1 MAVATWCVSRSNYI
15 SIMPGV
21 EERIEQLRS
30 EIEQHNYR
38 YYVLSTPLI
47 SDVEFDRLMQQLI
60 DLEAQYPELI
70 TPTSPTQ
77 RVGSDRNPS
86 FVSVRH
92 SVPMLS
98 LSNTYNYDE
107 VREFWHRL
115 HSGNGSLTLDC
126 ELKFDGLSIAVV
138 YLNGELSQAIT
149 RGDGIE
155 GDDVTNNIRT
165 IRSIPLR
172 LLGENIPPRVE
183 VRGEILLPYDE
194 FERIN
199 SQRLAEGKDPFAN
212 PRNAASGTLKQ
223 LDTSVVS
230 ERRLDAFFYYLL
242 VDGLDI
248 DSHAERLRLAKS
260 WGIKVS
266 DYSTQCSTLEDI
278 YAFIDHW
285 DTARRSLPFAT
296 DGIVLKV
303 DSLALQQTIGF
314 TAKGPRWAIA
324 YKYQPERASTQLIDV
339 SYQVGRTGIITPVA
353 NLAPILI
360 SGTVVRRATLHN
372 ADFILSL
379 DLHQKDYVYVE
390 KGGEIIPKIAGVDKS
405 LRQSDAL
412 PIVFPSTCPD
422 CGTTLIKAE
431 GEVGYFCPNKLGCP
445 MQIKGSIEHYAQRKA
460 ADITIGPETI
470 DALYSRGFVKSIC
483 DLYRLTADDIL
494 SLDGIKE
501 CATGNLLGSIEQS
514 KSRPF
519 PAILF
524 GLGIRYIGENVAK
537 ILTRTFNSIE
547 SLMEASQEEL
557 QTIDGIGER
566 IAESIVSFFADE
578 RNQKIIAALKEFG
591 VTLSNPSEEG
601 FSEAISRPL
610 EGKSIVISGTFS
622 QHTRDEYTQIIEQLG
637 GKKVSSISQ
646 KTSFILAGE
655 DMGPSKREKALSL
668 GIPLLSEDEFLV
680 LVDLPNTK

>member
-1 MAVATWCVSRSNYI
+1 
-15 SIMPGV
+15 MPGV

-107 VREFWHRL
+107 VREFWQRL
-115 HSGNGSLTLDC
+115 DSGRGSLTLDC

-372 ADFILSL
+372 ADFIFSL

-422 CGTTLIKAE
+422 CGTTLIKTE

-494 SLDGIKE
+494 SLDGFKE

-524 GLGIRYIGENVAK
+524 GLGIRYVGENVAK

-547 SLMEASQEEL
+547 ALMEASQEEL

-601 FSEAISRPL
+601 FSEAISRSL

-655 DMGPSKREKALSL
+655 DMGPSKREKALAL
-668 GIPLLSEDEFLV
+668 GIPLLSEDEFLA
-680 LVDLPNTK
+680 LVDLPNSK

>member
-1 MAVATWCVSRSNYI
+1 MS
-15 SIMPGV
+15 GV

-60 DLEAQYPELI
+60 DLEAQHPELI

-77 RVGSDRNPS
+77 RVGSDRSSS

-266 DYSTQCSTLEDI
+266 DYSAQCSTLEDI

-372 ADFILSL
+372 ADFIFSL

-390 KGGEIIPKIAGVDKS
+390 KGGEIIPKIVGVDKS

-445 MQIKGSIEHYAQRKA
+445 MQIKGSIEHYTQRKA

-470 DALYSRGFVKSIC
+470 DVLYSRGFVKSIC
-483 DLYRLTADDIL
+483 DLYRLAADDIL
-494 SLDGIKE
+494 SLDGFKE

-524 GLGIRYIGENVAK
+524 GLGIRYVGENVAK

-547 SLMEASQEEL
+547 TLMEASQEEL

-578 RNQKIIAALKEFG
+578 RNQKIIAALKEIG
-591 VTLSNPSEEG
+591 VTLSNPVEEG
-601 FSEAISRPL
+601 NSEAISRPL
-610 EGKSIVISGTFS
+610 EGKSIVISGTFR

-646 KTSFILAGE
+646 KTSFILAGD

-668 GIPLLSEDEFLV
+668 GIPLLSEDEFLE
-680 LVDLPNTK
+680 LVDLPKKKGYFFPL

>member
-1 MAVATWCVSRSNYI
+1 
-15 SIMPGV
+15 MPGV

-60 DLEAQYPELI
+60 DLEAQHPELI

-107 VREFWHRL
+107 VREFWQRL
-115 HSGNGSLTLDC
+115 DSGRGSLTLDC

-372 ADFILSL
+372 ADFIFSL

-422 CGTTLIKAE
+422 CGTTLIKTE

-494 SLDGIKE
+494 SLDGFKE

-524 GLGIRYIGENVAK
+524 GLGIRYVGENVAK

-547 SLMEASQEEL
+547 TLMEASQEEL
-557 QTIDGIGER
+557 QTLDGIGER
-566 IAESIVSFFADE
+566 IAESVVSFFADG

-591 VTLSNPSEEG
+591 VTLSNPVEEG
-601 FSEAISRPL
+601 NSEAISRPL

-668 GIPLLSEDEFLV
+668 GITLLSEDEFLA
-680 LVDLPNTK
+680 LVDLPNSK

>member
-1 MAVATWCVSRSNYI
+1 
-15 SIMPGV
+15 MPRV

-60 DLEAQYPELI
+60 DLEAQHPELI

-98 LSNTYNYDE
+98 LSNTYDYDE
-107 VREFWHRL
+107 VREFWQRL
-115 HSGNGSLTLDC
+115 DSGRGSLTLDC
-126 ELKFDGLSIAVV
+126 ELKFDGLSIAVI

-172 LLGENIPPRVE
+172 LLGENIPSRVE

-422 CGTTLIKAE
+422 CGTTLIKTE

-494 SLDGIKE
+494 SLDGFKE

-524 GLGIRYIGENVAK
+524 GLGIRYVGENVAK

-547 SLMEASQEEL
+547 ALMEASQEEL

-655 DMGPSKREKALSL
+655 DMGPSKREKALAL
-668 GIPLLSEDEFLV
+668 GIPLLSEDEFLA
-680 LVDLPNTK
+680 LVDLPNSK

>member
-1 MAVATWCVSRSNYI
+1 
-15 SIMPGV
+15 MPGV

-38 YYVLSTPLI
+38 YYVLATPDI

-60 DLEAQYPELI
+60 DLEAQHPELI

-223 LDTSVVS
+223 LDANVVS

-242 VDGLDI
+242 VDGLAI

-260 WGIKVS
+260 WGVKVS
-266 DYSTQCSTLEDI
+266 DYSAQCSTLEEV

-470 DALYSRGFVKSIC
+470 EALYSRGFVKSIC

-494 SLDGIKE
+494 SLDGFKE

-524 GLGIRYIGENVAK
+524 GLGIRYVGENVAK

-547 SLMEASQEEL
+547 ALMEASQEEL
-557 QTIDGIGER
+557 QTLDGIGER

-610 EGKSIVISGTFS
+610 EGKSIVISGIFS
-622 QHTRDEYTQIIEQLG
+622 RHSRDEYTQIIEQFG

-668 GIPLLSEDEFLV
+668 GIPLLSEDEFLA
-680 LVDLPNTK
+680 LIDLPNSK

>member
-1 MAVATWCVSRSNYI
+1 
-15 SIMPGV
+15 MPGV

-60 DLEAQYPELI
+60 DLEAQHPELI

-107 VREFWHRL
+107 VREFWQRL
-115 HSGNGSLTLDC
+115 DSGRGSLTLDC
-126 ELKFDGLSIAVV
+126 ELKFDGLSIAVI

-172 LLGENIPPRVE
+172 LLGENIPSRVE

-422 CGTTLIKAE
+422 CGTTLIKTE

-494 SLDGIKE
+494 SLDGFKE

-524 GLGIRYIGENVAK
+524 GLGIRYVGENVAK

-547 SLMEASQEEL
+547 ALMEASQEEL

-655 DMGPSKREKALSL
+655 DMGPSKREKALAL
-668 GIPLLSEDEFLV
+668 GIPLLSEDEFLA
-680 LVDLPNTK
+680 LVDLPNSK

>member
-1 MAVATWCVSRSNYI
+1 
-15 SIMPGV
+15 MPGV

-60 DLEAQYPELI
+60 DLEAQHPELI

-77 RVGSDRNPS
+77 RVGSDRSSS

-107 VREFWHRL
+107 VREFWYRL

-266 DYSTQCSTLEDI
+266 DYSAQCSTLEDI

-431 GEVGYFCPNKLGCP
+431 GEVGYFCPNKQGCP
-445 MQIKGSIEHYAQRKA
+445 MQIKGSIEHYTQRKA

-494 SLDGIKE
+494 SLDGFKE

-524 GLGIRYIGENVAK
+524 GLGIRYVGENVAK

-547 SLMEASQEEL
+547 TLMEASQEEL

-591 VTLSNPSEEG
+591 VTLSNPVEEG
-601 FSEAISRPL
+601 NSEAISRPL

>member
-1 MAVATWCVSRSNYI
+1 
-15 SIMPGV
+15 MPRV

-60 DLEAQYPELI
+60 DLEAQHPELI

-107 VREFWHRL
+107 VREFWQRL
-115 HSGNGSLTLDC
+115 DSGRGSLTLDC
-126 ELKFDGLSIAVV
+126 ELKFDGLSIAVI

-172 LLGENIPPRVE
+172 LLGENIPSRVE

-412 PIVFPSTCPD
+412 PIVFPSACPD
-422 CGTTLIKAE
+422 CGTTLIKTE

-494 SLDGIKE
+494 SLDGFKE

-524 GLGIRYIGENVAK
+524 GLGIRYVGENVAK

-547 SLMEASQEEL
+547 ALMEASQEEL

-655 DMGPSKREKALSL
+655 DMGPSKREKALAL
-668 GIPLLSEDEFLV
+668 GIPLLSEDEFLA
-680 LVDLPNTK
+680 LVDLPNSK

>member
-1 MAVATWCVSRSNYI
+1 
-15 SIMPGV
+15 MPGV

-60 DLEAQYPELI
+60 DLEAQHPELI

-77 RVGSDRNPS
+77 RVGSDRSSS

-223 LDTSVVS
+223 LDTSVVL

-266 DYSTQCSTLEDI
+266 DYSAQCSTLEDI

-431 GEVGYFCPNKLGCP
+431 SEVGYFCPNKLGCP
-445 MQIKGSIEHYAQRKA
+445 MQIKGSIEHYTQRKA

-494 SLDGIKE
+494 SLDGFKE

-519 PAILF
+519 AAILF
-524 GLGIRYIGENVAK
+524 GLGIRYVGENVAK

-547 SLMEASQEEL
+547 TLMEASQEEL
-557 QTIDGIGER
+557 QTLDGIGER
-566 IAESIVSFFADE
+566 IAESVVSFFADE

-591 VTLSNPSEEG
+591 VTLSTPVEEG
-601 FSEAISRPL
+601 NSEAISRPL

-668 GIPLLSEDEFLV
+668 GIPLLSEDEFLA
-680 LVDLPNTK
+680 LVDLPNAK

>member
-1 MAVATWCVSRSNYI
+1 MAVATWSLSRSNYI

-38 YYVLSTPLI
+38 YYVLSTPEI

-60 DLEAQYPELI
+60 DLEAQHPELI

-77 RVGSDRNPS
+77 RVGSDRSSS

-248 DSHAERLRLAKS
+248 DSHAERLLLAKS

-266 DYSTQCSTLEDI
+266 DYSAQCSTLEDI

-285 DTARRSLPFAT
+285 DTARRSLSFAT

-390 KGGEIIPKIAGVDKS
+390 KGGEIIPKIAGVEKS

-431 GEVGYFCPNKLGCP
+431 GEVGYFCSNKLGCP
-445 MQIKGSIEHYAQRKA
+445 MQIKGSIEHYTQRKA

-494 SLDGIKE
+494 SLDGFKE

-519 PAILF
+519 AAILF
-524 GLGIRYIGENVAK
+524 GLGIRYVGENVAK

-547 SLMEASQEEL
+547 TLMEASQEEL
-557 QTIDGIGER
+557 QTLDGIGER
-566 IAESIVSFFADE
+566 IAESVVSFFADE
-578 RNQKIIAALKEFG
+578 RNQKIIAVLKEFG
-591 VTLSNPSEEG
+591 VTLSNPVEEG
-601 FSEAISRPL
+601 NSEAISRPL

-655 DMGPSKREKALSL
+655 DMGPSKREKALSV
-668 GIPLLSEDEFLV
+668 GIPLLSEDEFLE
-680 LVDLPNTK
+680 LVDLPNAK

>member
-1 MAVATWCVSRSNYI
+1 
-15 SIMPGV
+15 MPGV

-60 DLEAQYPELI
+60 DLEAQHPELI

-77 RVGSDRNPS
+77 RVGSDRSSS

-223 LDTSVVS
+223 LDTSVVL

-266 DYSTQCSTLEDI
+266 DYSAQCSTLEDI

-431 GEVGYFCPNKLGCP
+431 SEVGYFCPNKLGCP
-445 MQIKGSIEHYAQRKA
+445 MQIKGSIEHYTQRKA

-494 SLDGIKE
+494 SLDGFKE

-519 PAILF
+519 AAILF
-524 GLGIRYIGENVAK
+524 GLGIRYVGENVAK

-547 SLMEASQEEL
+547 TLMEASQEEL
-557 QTIDGIGER
+557 QTLDGIGER
-566 IAESIVSFFADE
+566 IAESVVSFFADE

-591 VTLSNPSEEG
+591 VTLSTPVEEG
-601 FSEAISRPL
+601 NSEAISRPL

-668 GIPLLSEDEFLV
+668 SIPLLSEDEFLA
-680 LVDLPNTK
+680 LVDLPNAK

>member
-1 MAVATWCVSRSNYI
+1 
-15 SIMPGV
+15 MPGV

-60 DLEAQYPELI
+60 DLEAQHPELI

-107 VREFWHRL
+107 VREFWQRL
-115 HSGNGSLTLDC
+115 DSGRGSLTLDC

-379 DLHQKDYVYVE
+379 DLHQRDYVYVE

-422 CGTTLIKAE
+422 CGTTLIKTE

-494 SLDGIKE
+494 SLDGFKE

-524 GLGIRYIGENVAK
+524 GLGIRYVGENVAK

-547 SLMEASQEEL
+547 ALMEASQEEL

-655 DMGPSKREKALSL
+655 DMGPSKREKALAL
-668 GIPLLSEDEFLV
+668 GIPLLSEDEFLA
-680 LVDLPNTK
+680 LVDLPNSK

>member
-1 MAVATWCVSRSNYI
+1 
-15 SIMPGV
+15 MPRV

-60 DLEAQYPELI
+60 DLEAQHPELI

-107 VREFWHRL
+107 VREFWQRL
-115 HSGNGSLTLDC
+115 DSGRGSLTLDC
-126 ELKFDGLSIAVV
+126 ELKFDGLSIAVI

-172 LLGENIPPRVE
+172 LLGENIPSRVE

-422 CGTTLIKAE
+422 CGTTLIKTE

-494 SLDGIKE
+494 SLDGFKE

-524 GLGIRYIGENVAK
+524 GLGIRYVGENVAK

-547 SLMEASQEEL
+547 ALMEASQEEL

-655 DMGPSKREKALSL
+655 DMGPSKREKALAL
-668 GIPLLSEDEFLV
+668 GIPLLSEDEFLA
-680 LVDLPNTK
+680 LVDLPNSK

>member
-1 MAVATWCVSRSNYI
+1 
-15 SIMPGV
+15 MPGV

-372 ADFILSL
+372 ADFIFSL

-422 CGTTLIKAE
+422 CGTTLIKTE

-494 SLDGIKE
+494 SLDGFKE

-524 GLGIRYIGENVAK
+524 GLGIRYVGENVAK

-547 SLMEASQEEL
+547 TLMEASQEEL

-655 DMGPSKREKALSL
+655 DMGPSKREKALAL
-668 GIPLLSEDEFLV
+668 GIPLLSEDEFLA
-680 LVDLPNTK
+680 LVDLPNSK

>member
-1 MAVATWCVSRSNYI
+1 
-15 SIMPGV
+15 MPGV

-60 DLEAQYPELI
+60 DLEAQHPELI

-77 RVGSDRNPS
+77 RVGSDRSSS

-115 HSGNGSLTLDC
+115 HLGNGSLTLDC

-266 DYSTQCSTLEDI
+266 DYSAQCSTLEDI

-431 GEVGYFCPNKLGCP
+431 GEVGYFCPNKQGCP
-445 MQIKGSIEHYAQRKA
+445 MQIKGSIEHYTQRKA

-494 SLDGIKE
+494 SLDGFKE

-524 GLGIRYIGENVAK
+524 GLGIRYVGENVAK

-547 SLMEASQEEL
+547 TLMEASQEEL

-591 VTLSNPSEEG
+591 VTLSNPVEEG
-601 FSEAISRPL
+601 NSEAISRPL

-668 GIPLLSEDEFLV
+668 GIPLLSEDEFLE
-680 LVDLPNTK
+680 LVDLPNAK

>member
-1 MAVATWCVSRSNYI
+1 
-15 SIMPGV
+15 MPGV

-30 EIEQHNYR
+30 KIEQYNYR

-60 DLEAQYPELI
+60 DLEAQHPELI

-77 RVGSDRNPS
+77 RVGSDRSSS

-115 HSGNGSLTLDC
+115 HSGNDSLTLDC

-266 DYSTQCSTLEDI
+266 DYSAQCSTLEDI

-431 GEVGYFCPNKLGCP
+431 GEVGYFCPNKQGCP
-445 MQIKGSIEHYAQRKA
+445 MQIKGSIEHYTQRKA

-494 SLDGIKE
+494 SLDGFKE

-524 GLGIRYIGENVAK
+524 GLGIRYVGENVAK

-547 SLMEASQEEL
+547 TLMEASQEEL

-591 VTLSNPSEEG
+591 VTLSNPVEEG
-601 FSEAISRPL
+601 NSEAISRPL

>member
-1 MAVATWCVSRSNYI
+1 
-15 SIMPGV
+15 MPGV

-60 DLEAQYPELI
+60 DLEAQHPELI

-77 RVGSDRNPS
+77 RVGSDRSSS

-107 VREFWHRL
+107 VREFWQRL
-115 HSGNGSLTLDC
+115 DSGRGSLTLDC
-126 ELKFDGLSIAVV
+126 ELKFDGLSIAVI

-199 SQRLAEGKDPFAN
+199 SQRLAEGKAPFAN

-372 ADFILSL
+372 ADFIFSL

-422 CGTTLIKAE
+422 CGTTLIKTE

-494 SLDGIKE
+494 SLDGFKE

-524 GLGIRYIGENVAK
+524 GLGIRYVGENVAK

-547 SLMEASQEEL
+547 ALMEASQEEL

-655 DMGPSKREKALSL
+655 DMGPSKREKALAL
-668 GIPLLSEDEFLV
+668 GIPLLSEDEFLA
-680 LVDLPNTK
+680 LVDLPNSK

>member
-1 MAVATWCVSRSNYI
+1 
-15 SIMPGV
+15 MPGV

-60 DLEAQYPELI
+60 DLEAQHPELI

-107 VREFWHRL
+107 VREFWQRL
-115 HSGNGSLTLDC
+115 DSGNGSLTLDC

-266 DYSTQCSTLEDI
+266 DYSAQCSTLEDI

-372 ADFILSL
+372 ADFIFSL

-412 PIVFPSTCPD
+412 PILFPSTCPD

-431 GEVGYFCPNKLGCP
+431 GEVGYFCPNKL
-445 MQIKGSIEHYAQRKA
+445 
-460 ADITIGPETI
+460 
-470 DALYSRGFVKSIC
+470 
-483 DLYRLTADDIL
+483 
-494 SLDGIKE
+494 
-501 CATGNLLGSIEQS
+501 
-514 KSRPF
+514 
-519 PAILF
+519 
-524 GLGIRYIGENVAK
+524 
-537 ILTRTFNSIE
+537 
-547 SLMEASQEEL
+547 
-557 QTIDGIGER
+557 
-566 IAESIVSFFADE
+566 
-578 RNQKIIAALKEFG
+578 
-591 VTLSNPSEEG
+591 
-601 FSEAISRPL
+601 
-610 EGKSIVISGTFS
+610 
-622 QHTRDEYTQIIEQLG
+622 
-637 GKKVSSISQ
+637 
-646 KTSFILAGE
+646 
-655 DMGPSKREKALSL
+655 
-668 GIPLLSEDEFLV
+668 
-680 LVDLPNTK
+680 

>member
-1 MAVATWCVSRSNYI
+1 M
-15 SIMPGV
+15 
-21 EERIEQLRS
+21 
-30 EIEQHNYR
+30 
-38 YYVLSTPLI
+38 
-47 SDVEFDRLMQQLI
+47 
-60 DLEAQYPELI
+60 
-70 TPTSPTQ
+70 
-77 RVGSDRNPS
+77 
-86 FVSVRH
+86 
-92 SVPMLS
+92 
-98 LSNTYNYDE
+98 
-107 VREFWHRL
+107 
-115 HSGNGSLTLDC
+115 
-126 ELKFDGLSIAVV
+126 
-138 YLNGELSQAIT
+138 
-149 RGDGIE
+149 
-155 GDDVTNNIRT
+155 
-165 IRSIPLR
+165 
-172 LLGENIPPRVE
+172 
-183 VRGEILLPYDE
+183 
-194 FERIN
+194 
-199 SQRLAEGKDPFAN
+199 AEGKDPFAN

-266 DYSTQCSTLEDI
+266 DYSAQCSTLEDI

-445 MQIKGSIEHYAQRKA
+445 MQIKGSIEHYTQRKA

-494 SLDGIKE
+494 SLDGFKE

-519 PAILF
+519 AAILF
-524 GLGIRYIGENVAK
+524 GLGIRYVGENMAK

-547 SLMEASQEEL
+547 TLMEASQEEL
-557 QTIDGIGER
+557 QTLDGIGER
-566 IAESIVSFFADE
+566 IAESVVSFFADG

-591 VTLSNPSEEG
+591 VTLSNPVEEG
-601 FSEAISRPL
+601 NSEAISRPL

-668 GIPLLSEDEFLV
+668 GIPLLSEDEFLA
-680 LVDLPNTK
+680 LVDLPNSK

>member
-1 MAVATWCVSRSNYI
+1 
-15 SIMPGV
+15 MPGV

-107 VREFWHRL
+107 VREFWQRL

-172 LLGENIPPRVE
+172 LLGENIPSRVE

-379 DLHQKDYVYVE
+379 DLHQRDYVYVE

-422 CGTTLIKAE
+422 CGTTLIKTE

-494 SLDGIKE
+494 SLDGFKE

-524 GLGIRYIGENVAK
+524 GLGIRYVGENVAK

-547 SLMEASQEEL
+547 ALMEASQEEL
-557 QTIDGIGER
+557 QTIDGIGKR

-591 VTLSNPSEEG
+591 VTLSNPSEED
-601 FSEAISRPL
+601 FSEEISRPL

-655 DMGPSKREKALSL
+655 DMGPSKREKALAL
-668 GIPLLSEDEFLV
+668 GIPLLSEDEFLA
-680 LVDLPNTK
+680 LVDLPNSK

>member
-1 MAVATWCVSRSNYI
+1 
-15 SIMPGV
+15 MPRV

-60 DLEAQYPELI
+60 DLEAQHPELI

-107 VREFWHRL
+107 VREFWQRL
-115 HSGNGSLTLDC
+115 DSGRGSLTLDC
-126 ELKFDGLSIAVV
+126 ELKFDGLSIAVI

-372 ADFILSL
+372 ADFIFSL

-422 CGTTLIKAE
+422 CGTTLIKTE

-494 SLDGIKE
+494 SLDGFKE
-501 CATGNLLGSIEQS
+501 CATWNLLGSIEQS

-524 GLGIRYIGENVAK
+524 GLGIRYVGENVAK

-547 SLMEASQEEL
+547 ALMEASQEEL

-655 DMGPSKREKALSL
+655 DMGPSKREKALAL
-668 GIPLLSEDEFLV
+668 GIPLLSEDEFLA
-680 LVDLPNTK
+680 LVDLPNSK

>member
-1 MAVATWCVSRSNYI
+1 
-15 SIMPGV
+15 MPRV

-60 DLEAQYPELI
+60 DLEAQHPELI

-107 VREFWHRL
+107 VREFWQRL
-115 HSGNGSLTLDC
+115 DSGRGSLTLDC
-126 ELKFDGLSIAVV
+126 ELKFDGLSIAVI

-172 LLGENIPPRVE
+172 LLGENIPSRVE

-422 CGTTLIKAE
+422 CGTTLIKTE

-494 SLDGIKE
+494 SLDGFKE

-524 GLGIRYIGENVAK
+524 GLGIRYVGENVAK

-547 SLMEASQEEL
+547 ALMEASQEEL

-637 GKKVSSISQ
+637 GKKVSSISH

-655 DMGPSKREKALSL
+655 DMGPSKREKALAL
-668 GIPLLSEDEFLV
+668 GIPLLSEDEFLA
-680 LVDLPNTK
+680 LVDLPNSK

>member
-1 MAVATWCVSRSNYI
+1 
-15 SIMPGV
+15 MPRV

-60 DLEAQYPELI
+60 DLEAQHPELI

-107 VREFWHRL
+107 VREFWQRL
-115 HSGNGSLTLDC
+115 DSGRGSLTLDC
-126 ELKFDGLSIAVV
+126 ELKFDGLSIAVI

-172 LLGENIPPRVE
+172 LLGENIPSRVE

-422 CGTTLIKAE
+422 CGTTLIKTE

-494 SLDGIKE
+494 SLDGFKE

-524 GLGIRYIGENVAK
+524 GLGIRYVGENVAK

-547 SLMEASQEEL
+547 ALMEASQEEL

-655 DMGPSKREKALSL
+655 DMGPSKREKALAL
-668 GIPLLSEDEFLV
+668 GIPLLSEDGFLA
-680 LVDLPNTK
+680 LVDLPNSK

>member
-1 MAVATWCVSRSNYI
+1 
-15 SIMPGV
+15 MPRV

-60 DLEAQYPELI
+60 DLEAQHPELI

-77 RVGSDRNPS
+77 RVGSDRSSS

-126 ELKFDGLSIAVV
+126 ELKFDGLSIAVI

-285 DTARRSLPFAT
+285 DIARQSLPFAT

-379 DLHQKDYVYVE
+379 DLHQRDYVYVE

-422 CGTTLIKAE
+422 CGTTLIKTE

-494 SLDGIKE
+494 TLDGFKE

-524 GLGIRYIGENVAK
+524 GLGIRYVGENVAK

-547 SLMEASQEEL
+547 ALMEASQEEL

-601 FSEAISRPL
+601 ISEAISRPL

-622 QHTRDEYTQIIEQLG
+622 QHTRDEYTQIIEQFG

-655 DMGPSKREKALSL
+655 DMGPSKREKALAL
-668 GIPLLSEDEFLV
+668 GIPLLSEDEFLA
-680 LVDLPNTK
+680 LVDLPNSK